1 MDVGEPRDA
10 TPKIARFSKI
20 SLSERNTEALPMTYF
35 SATVNHLSSL
45 NYDGNFAITTN
56 RMGERPHKKTK
67 PGSCWHQDRVSGV
80 EIL

>member
-1 MDVGEPRDA
+1 MDVGELRAGP
-10 TPKIARFSKI
+10 PEIARFSEI

-56 RMGERPHKKTK
+56 RRGERPQKKPKPDLACDK
-67 PGSCWHQDRVSGV
+67 PGREHWG
-80 EIL
+80 